1 MVYITYNICFNISRI
16 KRLVGLKCVGN
27 DGGYEEGIYE
37 EEEGEEEERGRV
49 YKLKTLDDAT
59 QIMNFELL
67 TWKKRVPFAIFLE
80 L

>member
-27 DGGYEEGIYE
+27 DGGYE